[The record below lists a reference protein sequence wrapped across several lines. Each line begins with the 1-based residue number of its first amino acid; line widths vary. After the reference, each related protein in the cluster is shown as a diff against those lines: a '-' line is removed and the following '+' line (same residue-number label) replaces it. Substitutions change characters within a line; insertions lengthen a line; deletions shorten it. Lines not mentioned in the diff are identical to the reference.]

1 MSRLV
6 PRTRG
11 RTPAALGSLAHG
23 LFVTVLAAPA
33 AESSPALP
41 PPPFAAHYTLAWE
54 APPACPD
61 ASIIAA
67 QVDALLDPDAQGE
80 GVVAVRGQVRAT
92 HDGFHLALETE
103 FRGRVDRREL
113 TASQCDALAEAT
125 SLVIAGA
132 MQPAT
137 AATATTPSDPSTDE
151 AAHAPGSATIPV
163 SATTPVSTVTPPTA
177 DRLPRRPGRQRPIAL
192 VRAAAMLEAGALP
205 GLSGGPHVAIGIAWP
220 RWRLE
225 LHGAYLAPRRLTLG
239 DGGARL
245 MAGVVGL
252 RGCRVVRVRAPLEL
266 PLCAGVE
273 GGVVRAATFGAIERR
288 LRNEPQVGPLVSTGL
303 ARRWGRVGLW
313 VAAEAVGRALGAAF
327 TFAGTERFR
336 QAPVSAR
343 LLAGVEIFGP

>member
-6 PRTRG
+6 PRTHG

-23 LFVTVLAAPA
+23 LFATVLAAPA
-33 AESSPALP
+33 SESSTPLP

-61 ASIIAA
+61 ASSIAA
-67 QVDALLDPDAQGE
+67 KVGALLDPDAQGE

-92 HDGFHLALETE
+92 SEGFHLALETE

-132 MQPAT
+132 MQPAAT
-137 AATATTPSDPSTDE
+137 ATATTPSDASTDE
-151 AAHAPGSATIPV
+151 AAHAPGP
-163 SATTPVSTVTPPTA
+163 ATTPVSATATASTVTPATA
-177 DRLPRRPGRQRPIAL
+177 DRLPRRPGTQRPIAL

-252 RGCRVVRVRAPLEL
+252 RGCRAVRVRAFEL

-273 GGVVRAATFGAIERR
+273 AGVVRAVTIGPIERR
-288 LRNEPQVGPLVSTGL
+288 LRNEPQVGPLVSAGF

-343 LLAGVEIFGP
+343 LLAGIEIFGP